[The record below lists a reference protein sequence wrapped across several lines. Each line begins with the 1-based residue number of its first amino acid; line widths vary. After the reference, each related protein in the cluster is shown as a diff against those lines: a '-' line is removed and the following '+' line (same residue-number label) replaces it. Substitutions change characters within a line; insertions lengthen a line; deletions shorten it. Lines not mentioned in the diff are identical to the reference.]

1 MSSDQA
7 VVLDVAGTM
16 LRMYRVANDLLRGRL
31 LDRIVTADLIMEKSG
46 RALVV
51 PQMDPGEIMVCPPE
65 LPLRSLVAGHEDG
78 IEISCFS
85 TEVSKDQAIGIIMQ
99 SRARIADIQKTHRAV
114 KARCP
119 EAYQTTGMIV
129 DVDAGDIPYI
139 VSTGGE
145 PFPGLSAVI
154 RKLQNSGVEVHVASG
169 DSMRSLVNLVDYGI
183 HLDRINA
190 VASPRHKQEVVLRLK
205 KDHQKVVMVGD
216 GLNDIYA
223 LQAADL
229 GVLTVQQN
237 TNPPQRLV
245 AAADVVI
252 EDIRELPRLLTES

>member
-31 LDRIVTADLIMEKSG
+31 LTQIVTADLIMEKSG

-51 PQMDPGEIMVCPPE
+51 PQMDPAEIMARPPD
-65 LPLRSLVAGHEDG
+65 LPLSSLLAGHEDG

-85 TEVSKDQAIGIIMQ
+85 TEVSREEAISIIMR

-114 KARCP
+114 KSRCP
-119 EAYQTTGMIV
+119 ETYQTTGMIV
-129 DVDAGDIPYI
+129 DVDARDIPYI

-154 RKLQNSGVEVHVASG
+154 RRLQMSGVEVHVASG
-169 DSMRSLVNLVDYGI
+169 DSMRSLVHLVEYGI

-190 VASPRHKQEVVLRLK
+190 VASPRRKQEVVLRLK
-205 KDHQKVVMVGD
+205 KDHRRVVMVGD
-216 GLNDIYA
+216 GLNDLYA

-229 GVLTVQQN
+229 GVLTVQQQ
-237 TNPPQRLV
+237 TSPPQRLV
-245 AAADVVI
+245 EAADVVI
-252 EDIRELPRLLTES
+252 EDIRDLPGLLTEQ